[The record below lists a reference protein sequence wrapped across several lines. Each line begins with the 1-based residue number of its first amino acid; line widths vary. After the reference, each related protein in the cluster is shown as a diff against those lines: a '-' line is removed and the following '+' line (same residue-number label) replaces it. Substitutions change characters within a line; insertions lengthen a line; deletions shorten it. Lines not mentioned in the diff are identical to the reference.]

1 MISRIKGT
9 ILRQDENRIIVD
21 VGGIA
26 YEINIPHTVA
36 HRLLK
41 QDNGLV
47 ELVIYHYLNMD
58 KHRGVPVLIGFVEEL
73 EKEFFEK
80 FISISGI
87 GPKVALRAL
96 DKPVALIAKAIEDG
110 DVDFLKTLEGIGM
123 QKAKQI
129 VASLQGKVG
138 RFALIKDEGIKKLPI
153 KEEIINEAREI
164 LKRLQYSAKEIEE
177 MVKKACEVR
186 PKADTVEELLNE
198 IYRQRKYG

>member
-9 ILRQDENRIIVD
+9 IIKQDENRAIVD

-26 YEINIPHTVA
+26 YEIYIPHTVA
-36 HRLLK
+36 HRLAK
-41 QDNGLV
+41 QDNGLA
-47 ELVIYHYLNMD
+47 EFVIYHYLNMD
-58 KHRGVPVLIGFVEEL
+58 KHRGVPVLIGFCEEM

-87 GPKVALRAL
+87 GPKVALRAF
-96 DKPVALIAKAIEDG
+96 DKPIALIAKAIEDG
-110 DVDFLKTLEGIGM
+110 DIEFLKTLEGIGM

-138 RFALIKDEGIKKLPI
+138 RFALIKDEGTKKLPVR
-153 KEEIINEAREI
+153 EEIINEAREI
-164 LKRLQYSAKEIEE
+164 LKRLQYSTKEIEE
-177 MVKKACEVR
+177 MVKKACEVQ
-186 PKADTVEELLNE
+186 PKVNTVEELLNE